1 MKRAFG
7 FTEDGSDFED
17 EIRVDSHATPY
28 VNPFRRDSVAQRGET
43 AMAREDSAEQA
54 SQAMPDPEMA
64 ALKAQMQQMMS
75 MMRNMQAQQA
85 KDSGEKI
92 GAGSAEQRATE
103 SVSKTQAEEHQ
114 GELGDIKQR
123 LQHSETQRRAAQD
136 RANALTE
143 KVEQLQVLVSTLE
156 NDKKGLLN
164 KIRVMEVKAGGDGGT
179 ETTDAI
185 ERMME
190 QHHEELADKDRQ
202 IKQIGIEL
210 EQAVA
215 KLEQA
220 GDDRKQIDDLKQQLQ
235 DAKVE
240 LEVTGEQLTKEAR
253 EHEQLKAQLMQQ
265 LESKQAELDEANA
278 NLEIAEQVQKKLE
291 EVEQF
296 KEKKNA
302 EIAQLKAEIERL
314 TPQQGT
320 QEKLERAEQENAN
333 LHKTI
338 EQLNAQA
345 KDTADKHKRRD
356 IDVANH
362 IDALKAQLASAAT
375 VLESHRVER
384 EQLEQQIAQFTAE
397 GQKTA
402 SRLLQQQEELQEI
415 RASLTVAN
423 AQVEQL
429 RDEKNQIAE
438 RLSAKETE
446 LRRQVEEA
454 SHAATASADEAAR
467 LRQQLDESSLA
478 ATASADEVARLKQQL
493 DESSLVATASA
504 DEVARLKQ
512 QLDESSH

>member
-17 EIRVDSHATPY
+17 EIRADSHATPY
-28 VNPFRRDSVAQRGET
+28 VNPFRRDSVARRGET

-320 QEKLERAEQENAN
+320 LEKLERAEQENAN

-362 IDALKAQLASAAT
+362 IDALKAQ
-375 VLESHRVER
+375 
-384 EQLEQQIAQFTAE
+384 
-397 GQKTA
+397 
-402 SRLLQQQEELQEI
+402 
-415 RASLTVAN
+415 
-423 AQVEQL
+423 
-429 RDEKNQIAE
+429 
-438 RLSAKETE
+438 
-446 LRRQVEEA
+446 
-454 SHAATASADEAAR
+454 
-467 LRQQLDESSLA
+467 
-478 ATASADEVARLKQQL
+478 
-493 DESSLVATASA
+493 
-504 DEVARLKQ
+504 
-512 QLDESSH
+512 